1 MRLDQCHK
9 HDHPIRT
16 PVRAP
21 RSTTEGTA
29 MTQMIPGTIITAAG
43 NGQNGFEADGVPATS
58 TKIGTPWGV
67 TVDEAGNVYVCEFS
81 THRVRKVT
89 PDGKITTIAG
99 TGTEG
104 YSGDGERATAAKLSG
119 PHGTVI
125 DKAGN
130 IYIAD
135 RKNDRIRKVAPDGT
149 ITTVAGAGPRG
160 YSGDGGP
167 ASAAKLNLPQSL
179 ALDDA
184 GNLYIADLGNHRI
197 RKVAPDGKIT
207 TVAGTGTGGY
217 SGDGGPAFAAQLNNP
232 TGVTVGKDGNLY
244 IADCSNH
251 RVRKVTPDGTI
262 STVAGNGTKGYSGD
276 GVPATTTTLSDPYF
290 VDMDGARNLYIAD
303 QDNHRVRKVA
313 PDGIITTM
321 AGDGVAGAAV
331 DSAPAMNTH
340 LYSPIVVAVA
350 PSGDLYIGDVGSYYV
365 YKVVGASAVVPPAP
379 PVADLYGKYVL
390 PVTAPRGQQFELGAT
405 VHNRGPAIASGEDIT
420 VVLTLADGLESAQHS
435 NGRRLTRTFTG
446 TDLAPHSAS
455 LDGVFRVRATD
466 DATPGVYESTLEIQY
481 GGDLNLKDNTA
492 VLPITVVVPEP
503 IDGEHA
509 LIVFQDNL
517 PKAAP
522 GQSARFHLR
531 FLAPVGQPVNPGDL
545 DQRLSAPTGF
555 VFTGRPT
562 YTYPNTALGAITG
575 ELKHDIRDDG
585 RTLVIRHNPHLNTT
599 DTDNAPLLYAIDLQA
614 VHDAVPGVVS
624 DGSASIGQ
632 RPPVQ
637 IRAEVTGTTVQASLR
652 ITQTKLAEAHVT
664 PGKQHAYPVS
674 LALTNTGHHS
684 TGAQD
689 LVFTAPEGLWF
700 SEDRLMMAKDGH
712 KGEVELTAERSDGN
726 RTLTTRNATALNLDP
741 GQSAYVYPEME
752 VETNA
757 QPGAVRVGIQIGNPP
772 FVTGHA
778 TVTIDA

>member
-1 MRLDQCHK
+1 
-9 HDHPIRT
+9 
-16 PVRAP
+16 
-21 RSTTEGTA
+21 
-29 MTQMIPGTIITAAG
+29 MTQATPGTIITVAG
-43 NGQNGFEADGVPATS
+43 NGQSGFLADDVPATS
-58 TKIGTPWGV
+58 TRIGTPWGV
-67 TVDEAGNVYVCEFS
+67 TVDEAGNVYVCEYG
-81 THRVRKVT
+81 TDRARKVT

-99 TGTEG
+99 TGSDG

-119 PHGTVI
+119 PHATVI

-135 RKNDRIRKVAPDGT
+135 RRNDRIRMVAPDGT

-184 GNLYIADLGNHRI
+184 GNLYIADQGNHRV
-197 RKVAPDGKIT
+197 RKVAPEGKIT
-207 TVAGTGTGGY
+207 TVAGTGIGGY
-217 SGDGGPAFAAQLNNP
+217 SGDGGPAFAAQLNDP

-251 RVRKVTPDGTI
+251 RVRRVTPDGTI
-262 STVAGNGTKGYSGD
+262 STVAGNGTRGYSGD
-276 GVPATTTTLSDPYF
+276 GVPATTTTLNKPYF
-290 VDMDGARNLYIAD
+290 VAMDGAGNLYIAD
-303 QDNHRVRKVA
+303 WDNHRVRKVA

-331 DSAPAMNTH
+331 DGAPAMNTH
-340 LYSPIVVAVA
+340 LYSPVVVAVA

-390 PVTAPRGQQFELGAT
+390 PVTAPRGEEFELGARI
-405 VHNRGPAIASGEDIT
+405 HNRGPAIVSGEDVT
-420 VVLTLADGLESAQHS
+420 VVLTLADGLECAQHS
-435 NGRRLTRTFTG
+435 NGRRLTRTFAG
-446 TDLAPHSAS
+446 TDLAPHGAT

-466 DATPGVYESTLEIQY
+466 DAAPGVYESTLEIQY

-492 VLPITVVVPEP
+492 VLPVTVVVPEP
-503 IDGEHA
+503 VDGEHA

-562 YTYPNTALGAITG
+562 YTYPNTAMGAVTG

-614 VHDAVPGVVS
+614 EDDAVPGVVS
-624 DGSASIGQ
+624 DGSASIGR

-637 IRAEVTGTTVQASLR
+637 IRAEVTGTAAEVSVSIVQ
-652 ITQTKLAEAHVT
+652 TQLHKANVK
-664 PGKQHAYPVS
+664 PGQRCVYPVS
-674 LALTNTGHHS
+674 FKITNTGQTS

-689 LVFTAPEGLWF
+689 LTLTAPEGLWF
-700 SEDRLMMAKDGH
+700 SQDTTGMYR
-712 KGEVELTAERSDGN
+712 GEHGDEIELTAERSNGN
-726 RTLTTRNATALNLDP
+726 RTLTVRGAAALNLRP
-741 GQSAYVYPEME
+741 RQWASVFPAME
-752 VETNA
+752 VESSAPTG
-757 QPGAVRVGIQIGNPP
+757 PVRVEAQIGNPP
-772 FVTGHA
+772 VATGHA
-778 TVTIDA
+778 TVTIGT

>member
-1 MRLDQCHK
+1 MAQ
-9 HDHPIRT
+9 
-16 PVRAP
+16 A
-21 RSTTEGTA
+21 
-29 MTQMIPGTIITAAG
+29 IPGTIITVAG
-43 NGQNGFEADGVPATS
+43 NGQYGFVADGGPATD

-67 TVDEAGNVYVCEFS
+67 TADEAGNLYIADHSGE
-81 THRVRKVT
+81 RVRKVA
-89 PDGKITTIAG
+89 PDGKISTIAG
-99 TGTEG
+99 NGTGG
-104 YSGDGERATAAKLSG
+104 YSGDGGKATAAKLSG

-125 DKAGN
+125 DRSGN

-135 RKNDRIRKVAPDGT
+135 RKNDRIRMVAPGGT
-149 ITTVAGAGPRG
+149 ITTVVGEGPRG

-167 ASAAKLNLPQSL
+167 ASAATLNLPESV

-184 GNLYIADLGNHRI
+184 GNLYIADRGNHRV
-197 RKVAPDGKIT
+197 RKVAPDGTIN

-217 SGDGGPAFAAQLNNP
+217 SGDGGPAFAAQLNDP

-244 IADCSNH
+244 IADFFNH

-276 GVPATTTTLSDPYF
+276 GVPALTTTLSNPCS
-290 VDMDGARNLYIAD
+290 VDMDGSGNLYIAD
-303 QDNHRVRKVA
+303 RGNCRVRKVA
-313 PDGIITTM
+313 PDGIITTI
-321 AGDGVAGAAV
+321 AGDGAAGAA
-331 DSAPAMNTH
+331 DDGAPAMNTH
-340 LYSPIVVAVA
+340 LHDPVAVAVA
-350 PSGDLYIGDVGSYYV
+350 PSGDLYIGDVSNYRV
-365 YKVVGASAVVPPAP
+365 YKVVGASAVVPPVP
-379 PVADLYGKYVL
+379 PIADLYGRYVL
-390 PVTAPRGQQFELGAT
+390 PVTAPRGQEFELGAT
-405 VHNRGPAIASGEDIT
+405 IHNRGPAIASGEDIT
-420 VVLTLADGLESAQHS
+420 VVLTLADGLECAHHS
-435 NGRRLTRTFTG
+435 NGRRLTRTFAG

-466 DATPGVYESTLEIQY
+466 DAAPGVYESLLEIQY

-492 VLPITVVVPEP
+492 VLPVTVVVPEP

-562 YTYPNTALGAITG
+562 YTYPNTAMGAITG

-585 RTLVIRHNPHLNTT
+585 RTLIIRHNPHLNTT

-614 VHDAVPGVVS
+614 EDDAVPGVVS
-624 DGSASIGQ
+624 DGSVSIGQ

-637 IRAEVTGTTVQASLR
+637 IRAEVTGTPVEVSISIVQ
-652 ITQTKLAEAHVT
+652 TQLHKANVKRGQSEV
-664 PGKQHAYPVS
+664 YPVS
-674 LALTNTGHHS
+674 FKLTNTGHHS

-689 LVFTAPEGLWF
+689 VVLTAPEGLWF
-700 SEDRLMMAKDGH
+700 SKNTTGMYR
-712 KGEVELTAERSDGN
+712 GEHDDEIELTAERSDGN
-726 RTLTTRNATALNLDP
+726 RTLTVRGAAALNLKP
-741 GQSAYVYPEME
+741 GQWASIYPAME
-752 VETNA
+752 VESNA
-757 QPGAVRVGIQIGNPP
+757 PAGPVRVDLQIGNPP
-772 FVTGHA
+772 FATGHA
-778 TVTIDA
+778 TVTIGS